1 MCFVFYFSYLGSYD
15 EFDLSNETDSLE
27 QFLKLA
33 PSAEANDKKEV
44 SKDN

>member
-1 MCFVFYFSYLGSYD
+1 MHAHIIGSYD

-33 PSAEANDKKEV
+33 PPPPPADEANDKKEV
-44 SKDN
+44 SNDN